1 MTTKIGIREDCGYN
15 KIFKYQWT
23 TSTYALPM
31 STSHKLDKMC
41 VGKWGWHFIPHKNMN
56 YSRENWYE
64 DQTLVLTF
72 QNKWDF
78 IHARL
83 RVSV

>member
-1 MTTKIGIREDCGYN
+1 VASNLDSGYN

-23 TSTYALPM
+23 TPVYGLPM
-31 STSHKLDKMC
+31 DIHNALDKIC
-41 VGKWGWHFIPHKNMN
+41 KGRWGWHFIPHENIN

-64 DQTLVLTF
+64 DQTLVITF
-72 QNKWDF
+72 ENKWDL